1 MPLVPN
7 LFHACVAST
16 DYVDPSMKLFS
27 ICLWCCNQW
36 VSRLTVSTVL
46 GASATST
53 SMQGIHQRT
62 MLIGSSRVARCRPC
76 LLAAFRPA
84 SPPSTP
90 SRIPRPPPPPKPR
103 ASPPRLTRRRPQPNA
118 TADRRSGSSRPRTAA
133 APHGP
138 SSPIARRRRP
148 GPAPRTGTTAVAGA
162 RQAWR
167 RAREPP
173 PPGAA
178 GRLRFGRRQVE
189 TPITAAPAGAPGPA
203 GPGRMSAESD
213 SDAVRRGRPAAR
225 RCIPGTMQCCCF
237 QARALK
243 LAACK
248 FQGMKPGVRE

>member
-7 LFHACVAST
+7 QFHACVAST

-27 ICLWCCNQW
+27 LCLWCCNQW

-162 RQAWR
+162 RQAP
-167 RAREPP
+167 A
-173 PPGAA
+173 AA
-178 GRLRFGRRQVE
+178 GGRGPAAIR
-189 TPITAAPAGAPGPA
+189 APAGRDPLHGGSRGRY
-203 GPGRMSAESD
+203 GPGRSRAYIGR
-213 SDAVRRGRPAAR
+213 VRLGRRAPRPARGPPLYPGNHAVLLLPSTR
-225 RCIPGTMQCCCF
+225 PETCCLQVSGDETRCE
-237 QARALK
+237 
-243 LAACK
+243 
-248 FQGMKPGVRE
+248 GMKTSG